1 MKKGLIG
8 VLALTFFII
17 LAFIPDND
25 IKAYEFSVCY
35 HCDGTGQYHCDQCN
49 DRGISY
55 CAICAGKGGWECPY
69 CDGKGYDTCP
79 GCKGDTYTHL
89 PDGTRDIY
97 AEPGSCGVCNGTG
110 KRPCGKCGE
119 SGWYNCFACGGAGY
133 GLCQSEC
140 RNRDKDDKLCSYC
153 KGTGFLGD
161 GFNFKDEW
169 NDGKTNIPKEG
180 NTIWRS
186 DRTSYKYHKNP
197 TGADAKKIADELAA
211 NKKKYIADLEKAL
224 NIYSEDLYTE
234 KQLKKLKST
243 YDKAVK
249 VINKAADLGDIKT
262 AYFKYIGLM
271 TDIRPAV
278 LEKYKEK
285 CKKKLRKANADL
297 EKSYSNEDGY
307 WDRKFEQIMG
317 DGVEAISKTKT
328 KSKAK
333 KIMNST
339 LKKMVY

>member
-1 MKKGLIG
+1 MKKGLMG
-8 VLALTFFII
+8 VFVLTLFICM
-17 LAFIPDND
+17 AVIPGKD
-25 IKAYEFSVCY
+25 IKAYEFSVCH

-49 DRGISY
+49 DRGVCY
-55 CAICAGKGGWECPY
+55 CDICAGKGGWECPY
-69 CDGKGYDTCP
+69 CDGKGYDTCT
-79 GCKGDTYTHL
+79 GCNGDTYTHL
-89 PDGTRDIY
+89 PDGTLDIY
-97 AEPGSCGVCNGTG
+97 SEPGSCGCCNGTG
-110 KRPCGKCGE
+110 KLPCATCGE
-119 SGWYNCFACGGAGY
+119 TGKYNCYRCGGAGY
-133 GLCQSEC
+133 VQCQTEC
-140 RNRDKDDKLCSYC
+140 RNRDKDDRLCSYC

-161 GFNFKDEW
+161 GFNWKDEW

-197 TGADAKKIADELAA
+197 TGADAKKIADELET
-211 NKKKYIADLEKAL
+211 NKKKYIAELEKAL
-224 NIYSEDLYTE
+224 NTYSENLYTA
-234 KQLKKLKST
+234 KQYKKLKNI
-243 YDKAVK
+243 YAKGVKA
-249 VINKAADLGDIKT
+249 INKAGNLGDIKT
-262 AYFKYIGLM
+262 AYFKHNGLM

-297 EKSYSNEDGY
+297 EIEHYDEEGY

-317 DGVEAISKTKT
+317 DGVEAISVAKT
-328 KSKAK
+328 KSRVK